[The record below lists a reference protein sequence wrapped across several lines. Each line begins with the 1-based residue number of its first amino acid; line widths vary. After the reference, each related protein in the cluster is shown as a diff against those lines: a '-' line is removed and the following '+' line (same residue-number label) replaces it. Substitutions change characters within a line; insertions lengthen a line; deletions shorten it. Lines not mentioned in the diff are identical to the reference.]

1 MVFYQLTVISPL
13 ASLGGSHVILRREK
27 DRASALTFRGAEL
40 GAGEKERAN
49 LALLD
54 PKQRQLGRNQINEPR
69 VPSATS
75 TGLMKKTKIKAG
87 SENRAPRR
95 AIDRHNTYNSDILC
109 EVKSKVTHEV
119 LKNMCCVPLLYEANK
134 GLLINL

>member
-40 GAGEKERAN
+40 GAEERKRAN

-54 PKQRQLGRNQINEPR
+54 PKQRQLGRNQINESR

-75 TGLMKKTKIKAG
+75 TGLMKKTKIKVR
-87 SENRAPRR
+87 SENSTPQR
-95 AIDRHNTYNSDILC
+95 AIYRHNRHNSDILC
-109 EVKSKVTHEV
+109 EVKSEVTHEV
-119 LKNMCCVPLLYEANK
+119 LKNMYCVLLVS
-134 GLLINL
+134 I